1 MTYVEQWNVSAERQF
16 GNNWLVRVGYLG
28 NEMVHLLG
36 ARELNPAV
44 FMGTGQCTL
53 GGITY
58 SVCSTLANTN
68 QRRLLSVLNP
78 AYGKYFGF
86 VDTWDDGGT
95 GSYNGL
101 LLSLQKRVSS
111 GVTMTANYT
120 WSHCISDPVNTLP
133 NAGTGGSEV
142 YIFPG
147 RTADRGNCN
156 TSGDDRRHVAN
167 MTAVAEV
174 PKFTNKSMTRIL
186 SGWRGSATATLQ
198 SGSFFTVTTGED
210 NALTGVG
217 GQRPRQVLSN
227 VYGNNTV
234 SDWVNPAAFAF
245 PATGSYGNVGPGTIR
260 GPGLLVF
267 NAGLSRPFRIW
278 EHQTIEVRAEAQN
291 VLNHT
296 NLGPP
301 ILAMNS
307 PLFGQ
312 ITSSGP
318 ARIMQFALKYAF

>member
-1 MTYVEQWNVSAERQF
+1 
-16 GNNWLVRVGYLG
+16 
-28 NEMVHLLG
+28 MVHLMG

-53 GGITY
+53 GTITY
-58 SVCSTLANTN
+58 SVCSTLSNTN
-68 QRRLLSVLNP
+68 ERRLLSSLNP
-78 AYGKYFGF
+78 TYGKYFGY

-101 LLSLQKRVSS
+101 LLSAQKRLGR
-111 GVTMTANYT
+111 GVTTSANYT

-133 NAGTGGSEV
+133 NAGMGGTGV

-167 MTAVAEV
+167 LTAVVELPTV
-174 PKFTNKSMTRIL
+174 TNNKWLKPLVT
-186 SGWRGSATATLQ
+186 GWRGSATTTLQ
-198 SGSFFTVTTGED
+198 SGAFYTVTTGED

-217 GQRPRQVLSN
+217 GQRPRQVLAN
-227 VYGNNTV
+227 VYGNGSV
-234 SDWVNPAAFAF
+234 SDWVNPAAFVM
-245 PATGSYGNVGPGTIR
+245 PATGTYGNVGPGTIR
-260 GPGLLVF
+260 GPGLAVV
-267 NAGLSRPFRIW
+267 NVGLSRRFRIR
-278 EHQTIEVRAEAQN
+278 EPHVIEFRAEAQN
-291 VLNHT
+291 VLNTT

-301 ILAMNS
+301 ILNLNS

-312 ITSSGP
+312 IITSGP
-318 ARIMQFALKYAF
+318 ARVMQFAIKYAF